1 MISMVARND
10 KSRPYAAERGVALLE
25 FAIVLPFVLL
35 LLLGAIEVG
44 RFAYFGIITANAAR
58 AGAQYGAQNLQTALD
73 STGIASAAHSDAVN
87 AFSALT
93 VTSATSCACW
103 NGTSYTALTSATPLT
118 CASGN
123 AVEFV
128 TVTASGTANALLNYR
143 FLPSV
148 LSTSATAKLR
158 VVAQ

>member
-1 MISMVARND
+1 MFTRFMVDR
-10 KSRPYAAERGVALLE
+10 KYKPREGERGVALLE
-25 FAIVLPFVLL
+25 FAIVLPFILL

-44 RFAYFGIITANAAR
+44 RFAYFAIITANSAR
-58 AGAQYGAQNLQTALD
+58 AGAQYGAQNVQTALD
-73 STGIASAAHSDAVN
+73 TAGIVSAARADGAN
-87 AFSALT
+87 ALSTLT

-103 NGTSYTALTSATPLT
+103 NGTSYTAITCATPLT

-143 FLPSV
+143 FLPTA